1 VWIFEQLS
9 GRLLKQGGGLLA
21 IGYSGAGKGK
31 NSPTEENIQNFGPIP
46 EGFYDVQPPINSP
59 IHGPFALPLLPDA
72 GNCMFGRCGFM
83 IHGDSL
89 ERPGEASEGC
99 IVIARFAREML
110 YNGGDH
116 RLQVVRQMLVT
127 TNSMGQREGQEG

>member
-1 VWIFEQLS
+1 
-9 GRLLKQGGGLLA
+9 
-21 IGYSGAGKGK
+21 
-31 NSPTEENIQNFGPIP
+31 
-46 EGFYDVQPPINSP
+46 
-59 IHGPFALPLLPDA
+59 
-72 GNCMFGRCGFM
+72 M

-99 IVIARFAREML
+99 IVIARFAREMI